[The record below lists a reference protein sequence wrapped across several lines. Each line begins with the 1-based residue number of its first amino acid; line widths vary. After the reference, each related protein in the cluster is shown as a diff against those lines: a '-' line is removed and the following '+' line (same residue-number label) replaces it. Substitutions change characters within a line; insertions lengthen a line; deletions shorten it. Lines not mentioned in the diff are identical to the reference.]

1 MGSFVIKYSDK
12 GNLREKGFVLAHS
25 FRFAVYCC
33 GLSNSN
39 MNVEQIVSLYPVR
52 RK

>member
-1 MGSFVIKYSDK
+1 MVSFVIKYSDK
-12 GNLREKGFVLAHS
+12 SNLREKGFVLAHR

-33 GLSNSN
+33 GLSDSN
-39 MNVEQIVSLYPVR
+39 MNVKHIVTLYPVR